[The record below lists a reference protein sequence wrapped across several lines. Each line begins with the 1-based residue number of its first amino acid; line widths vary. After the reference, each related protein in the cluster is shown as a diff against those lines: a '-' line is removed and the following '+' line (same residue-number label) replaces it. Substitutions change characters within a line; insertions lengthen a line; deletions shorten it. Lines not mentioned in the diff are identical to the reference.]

1 MARVIR
7 QLVILSAAIAGG
19 PFDHR
24 TEYWCLPFRAKRP
37 PILRCE
43 GRNNSQIE
51 RGTLAC
57 RALNTAM
64 SDETGASGAAAQWD
78 DEIVPTKP
86 LIPW

>member
-51 RGTLAC
+51 RGTLVC
-57 RALNTAM
+57 RALNHGNERRNGRFWCGGSMGRRNST
-64 SDETGASGAAAQWD
+64 D
-78 DEIVPTKP
+78 
-86 LIPW
+86 